1 MYHISKHEAQQLL
14 CIRHVRKTHFAIRR
28 RQFQLSHIL
37 GHFTSFSLKFSFQRI
52 PILAWAWIISQYLDD
67 IYHRKEVLFFLL
79 IPYVT
84 DIFPSNNLISLC
96 SMDVFVL
103 QRKGTTKN
111 ANTQEKRTLL
121 SKMIDVLSIC
131 SSFSHHN
138 RNLFIIVYAESYC
151 NRCNRFLKYC
161 ERSGVFTA

>member
-28 RQFQLSHIL
+28 RQFQLSHIW
-37 GHFTSFSLKFSFQRI
+37 GHLTSFSLKFSFQRI

-84 DIFPSNNLISLC
+84 DIFPSNNLISLY

-103 QRKGTTKN
+103 QRKITTFFWN
-111 ANTQEKRTLL
+111 AQQKIAESHLFCDFLNQ
-121 SKMIDVLSIC
+121 LSIAPSLLC
-131 SSFSHHN
+131 DRGVLISRWSN
-138 RNLFIIVYAESYC
+138 DYL
-151 NRCNRFLKYC
+151 C
-161 ERSGVFTA
+161 ERKSCW